1 MANKKTAVDF
11 AIEQLEKLIP
21 NGNQMAIFA
30 IIKQAKQMQKEQKIE
45 FANKVLQ
52 NAECSFT
59 GMAYLEKDIDDIYN
73 ETYNVK
79 DN

>member
-1 MANKKTAVDF
+1 MKTKKTAVDF
-11 AIEQLEKLIP
+11 AMEQLEKLIP
-21 NGNQMAIFA
+21 SGNQMAIFA
-30 IIKQAKQMQKEQKIE
+30 IKIQAKQMEKEQKIE
-45 FANKVLQ
+45 FANKVLE

-73 ETYNVK
+73 ETYNVI